1 MDTRGF
7 LVWVSPFRNLRING
21 YLLLPEAY
29 RSLSRLSSALS
40 AKASALCPFC
50 LTFAFWY
57 PSVGISGL
65 DSHCLI
71 DKINYRCL
79 PILRLYIKDIRVTKV
94 SAQVWE
100 KGCWKLASIRAFYHT
115 CICDAVA
122 TEWIEDSWGALT
134 IITQIYM
141 YAVFK
146 VRYWLNL
153 YQSYKRKNLF
163 SSYITGKTSYYNSS
177 SRLIRVSIGLIDYL
191 LAPPCF
197 RQGSLSNACI
207 YVQQT
212 CVCCFLFLIWRPP
225 ALPHRLQ
232 CSTIGR
238 LRLNRR
244 VRDGNGCFPQAH
256 RHQKFRVI
264 QVSAQVWEKGCWKL
278 ASIRTFY
285 QACICDAVATE
296 ELCSEVHLR
305 TW

>member
-1 MDTRGF
+1 M
-7 LVWVSPFRNLRING
+7 
-21 YLLLPEAY
+21 
-29 RSLSRLSSALS
+29 SSY
-40 AKASALCPFC
+40 
-50 LTFAFWY
+50 LTFVYQGHLISLIKFTCMQFSRYDIDWIFISHIRRKAF
-57 PSVGISGL
+57 
-65 DSHCLI
+65 
-71 DKINYRCL
+71 
-79 PILRLYIKDIRVTKV
+79 
-94 SAQVWE
+94 
-100 KGCWKLASIRAFYHT
+100 
-115 CICDAVA
+115 
-122 TEWIEDSWGALT
+122 
-134 IITQIYM
+134 
-141 YAVFK
+141 
-146 VRYWLNL
+146 
-153 YQSYKRKNLF
+153 F